1 MSYSGNQPIYGTF
14 PSDLFTGNGSN
25 TVFTMSSV
33 PGNDAALL
41 VTIDGVRQHTDT
53 YSYSANTLTF
63 SEAPGNGAIIETVNM
78 GSRADVIITEGVY
91 KKTQFTATAA
101 QTNFT
106 IPTGYTVGF
115 VDVYLN
121 GIRLVVADDY
131 TATDGSTII
140 LATPAANGDSV
151 EVVAYGTFNV
161 ANALLKSG
169 DTMSGNLV
177 VSGTSTLMAPVAIA
191 NTTGNTFVI
200 ANTGAVTVTGTAN
213 VSGAVAFSNT
223 LSVASNTLLGT
234 TTTTNNLRLNQKL
247 AVVTTGSG
255 IYGGASLTSYPGT
268 VNVSSIIDLQRS
280 RGTTDGSMT
289 AVASGDILGYGPVFR
304 GADGTNFVDAA
315 YIQGAVDGTVS
326 TGIVPG
332 RLTFNTSNASGA
344 NQEVM
349 RMDSSGRVTMPY
361 QPAFHAYSGA
371 GQSGN
376 NVVIAYSTTSYNNG
390 NCYSTSTNRFTA
402 PISGTYCFSATFMNG
417 GLALT
422 ARWGLQKN
430 GTTYGNELYGM
441 NNTYF
446 RSNGMWVVPMST
458 NDYVTIVAGL
468 PGTPCD
474 IHSEYRHFSG
484 YLIG

>member
-1 MSYSGNQPIYGTF
+1 MGYAGNQPVYGTF

-63 SEAPGNGAIIETVNM
+63 SEAPGSGAIIEIVNM

-140 LATPAANGDSV
+140 LATAAASGDSV

-177 VSGTSTLMAPVAIA
+177 VSGTSTLQAPVAIA
-191 NTTGNTFVI
+191 NTSGNTFVI
-200 ANTGAVTVTGTAN
+200 ANTGVVTVTGNTTITGTTTANGTLNVVGSNVTLLKIGDLTDTTKYHDVVVQSSADGSSYGVTVVKRTN
-213 VSGAVAFSNT
+213 VSGGSYNANT
-223 LSVASNTLLGT
+223 FT
-234 TTTTNNLRLNQKL
+234 R
-247 AVVTTGSG
+247 
-255 IYGGASLTSYPGT
+255 LTSTG
-268 VNVSSIIDLQRS
+268 VNYGSDGFTAQYYNGSSYATHMAID
-280 RGTTDGSMT
+280 T
-289 AVASGDILGYGPVFR
+289 
-304 GADGTNFVDAA
+304 
-315 YIQGAVDGTVS
+315 
-326 TGIVPG
+326 
-332 RLTFNTSNASGA
+332 
-344 NQEVM
+344 
-349 RMDSSGRVTMPY
+349 SGRVTMPY
-361 QPAFHAYSGA
+361 QPSFHALLSGGSYTQA
-371 GQSGN
+371 AD
-376 NVVIAYSTTSYNNG
+376 NVSRIMQFNGTVFNVGSHYN
-390 NCYSTSTNRFTA
+390 TSTYTFTA
-402 PISGTYCFSATFMNG
+402 PVAGKYFFGVRTYLYSWTVASNAPYDLYFYKNGSVSSRFSIGAQTSSGANPTTNMGEQVLNLSANDTVAVYLVINSGSGSATICNG
-417 GLALT
+417 G
-422 ARWGLQKN
+422 GE
-430 GTTYGNELYGM
+430 TYG
-441 NNTYF
+441 
-446 RSNGMWVVPMST
+446 ST
-458 NDYVTIVAGL
+458 
-468 PGTPCD
+468 
-474 IHSEYRHFSG
+474 
-484 YLIG
+484 